1 MQFQPPAWGQNGSW
15 AFNVWVQQAA
25 DAGELFQY
33 LVSARDSSNGA
44 ISNTSDVY
52 QANDV
57 RKRPTSPFS
66 TLKQPNV
73 SCLFSCGQLHEK
85 ASINNYKTV
94 QTSPIEQGDNLDIPS
109 HPHANWQQLIDLER
123 HLPVICRPGPLF
135 RYELPDSVSLYGIQQ
150 TAIA

>member
-57 RKRPTSPFS
+57 RKRPNLPFS

-73 SCLFSCGQLHEK
+73 SYLFSCGHLHEK
-85 ASINNYKTV
+85 ASINNDKTV

-109 HPHANWQQLIDLER
+109 HPHSNWQQLIDLHHLER
-123 HLPVICRPGPLF
+123 HPPMICRPGPVF
-135 RYELPDSVSLYGIQQ
+135 RYELPDPVSLYVIQ
-150 TAIA
+150 